1 MAITFPGLRAAFFQ
15 HTAAYAA
22 KVCPDAPAA
31 AAPAPESAP
40 APALAPSAWAEKH
53 LQFTPSA
60 KQAQILDSG
69 ARFLILCCNRQWG
82 KTTTIALKT
91 LHRAISTPGQAIVII
106 SRTKFQAGIL
116 IERACRFARRLGYP
130 VRRYLGERF
139 SLALPN
145 GSSILAVSH
154 CQDTSAGNTADVL
167 VVDEAALVQ
176 DLVYSSVTAFTSRTR
191 GAIWLLSTPRRQ
203 VGFFYNIWHDGDQRW
218 LRVLS
223 TVKDCPDIDP
233 EFLKMQQALD
243 PIKYRQDFLCEFIQP
258 ANRLVTREALDNL
271 VDPTLSAW
279 KLQKPQRP

>member
-1 MAITFPGLRAAFFQ
+1 MAITFPGLHAAFFQ
-15 HTAAYAA
+15 HTARWTA
-22 KVCPDAPAA
+22 KVCPESPAA
-31 AAPAPESAP
+31 AGPAPEP
-40 APALAPSAWAEKH
+40 APEPIVAASAWAEKH
-53 LQFTPSA
+53 LRFVPSA
-60 KQAQILDSG
+60 KQALILDSA
-69 ARFLILCCNRQWG
+69 ARFMILCCNRQWG

-116 IERACRFARRLGYP
+116 IERACRFALRLGYP
-130 VRRYLGERF
+130 IRRYLGERF

-203 VGFFYNIWHDGDQRW
+203 VGFFYNIWHNGDSRW

-223 TVKDCPDIDP
+223 TVRDCPDIDP

-243 PIKYRQDFLCEFIQP
+243 PVKYRQDFLCEFIQP
-258 ANRLVTREALDNL
+258 ANRLVTRETLENL
-271 VDPTLSAW
+271 VDPTLTAW
-279 KLQKPQRP
+279 NLHKPQRP